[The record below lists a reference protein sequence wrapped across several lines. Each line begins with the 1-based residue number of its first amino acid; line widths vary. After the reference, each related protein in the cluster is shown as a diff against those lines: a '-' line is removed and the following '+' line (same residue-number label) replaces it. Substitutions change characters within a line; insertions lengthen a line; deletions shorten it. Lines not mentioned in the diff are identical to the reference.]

1 MAISTQIVIVEDDK
15 DDREMLTEL
24 FKEVANNYEIRFFS
38 KPSEALKFL
47 RSTDLQPFI
56 ILCDIDLPEQS
67 GLNFKQKIDEDPFL
81 RVKSI
86 PFIFLSTTADKHIV
100 AEAFAKMTIQG
111 FFEKKNDIDGMKST
125 IKVIYDYWK
134 LSKHPNILFK

>member
-1 MAISTQIVIVEDDK
+1 MAISAQIVIVEDDQ

-24 FKEVANNYEIRFFS
+24 IREVASNYEITFFS

-47 RSTDLQPFI
+47 RCTTLQPFI

-67 GLNFKQKIDEDPFL
+67 GLNLKQKIDEDPFL

-100 AEAFAKMTIQG
+100 AEAFAKMT
-111 FFEKKNDIDGMKST
+111 
-125 IKVIYDYWK
+125 
-134 LSKHPNILFK
+134 